1 MLGFLVLFLC
11 QATPPQG
18 DDAAGIMAKAA
29 ANVERA
35 TDARRAYVYRQLV
48 RSSLVRSGGQVARK
62 EKREYQVFPGEK
74 TTEKKLTSFA
84 GQYRKGK
91 EMIDYSEPGYKYKDL
106 DVDGDLIRDLTND
119 LVDEKESRD
128 GIPHDLFPLSTKKL
142 DAYSF
147 TMKGQTEYKGR
158 KVYQIDFEPRHKVTC
173 VEIGSDSEGD
183 CDEVW
188 KGEAWIDVAELQ
200 PVRIDTHL
208 AFKIPWGVRFFL
220 GTNIQQM
227 GFSILYDRVAE
238 SVWFPVSYGTEFR
251 LNVLWGYKRTV
262 TLSLESN
269 GFQKA
274 DANSTIQYDLKA
286 ATDH

>member
-1 MLGFLVLFLC
+1 MLGLLLLYLAQPAVPE
-11 QATPPQG
+11 PP
-18 DDAAGIMAKAA
+18 DAAAIMAQVAA
-29 ANVERA
+29 SVERS

-48 RSSLVRSGGQVARK
+48 RSSLVRSSGQVSRK

-74 TTEKKLTSFA
+74 STEKKLTSFT

-106 DVDGDLIRDLTND
+106 DVDADLIKELTDD
-119 LVDEKESRD
+119 LVNDKESRD
-128 GIPHDLFPLSTKKL
+128 GIPHQLFPLAAKRL
-142 DAYSF
+142 GAYSF
-147 TMKGQTEYKGR
+147 SMKGQTEYKGR
-158 KVYQIDFEPRHKVTC
+158 KVYQIEFEPKRKVSC

-183 CDEVW
+183 CDEAW
-188 KGEAWIDVAELQ
+188 KGEAWIDEQELQ

-220 GTNIQQM
+220 GTNVQQM

-238 SVWFPVSYGTEFR
+238 NVWFPVSCGTEFR
-251 LNVLWGYKRTV
+251 FNVLWGYKRTV
-262 TLSLESN
+262 TLSLESS

-274 DANSTIQYDLKA
+274 DASSTIEYDLKA
-286 ATDH
+286 AAGH

>member
-11 QATPPQG
+11 QAAPPQV
-18 DDAAGIMAKAA
+18 DDASAIMSKAA

-48 RSSLVRSGGQVARK
+48 RSSLVRSSGQIARK
-62 EKREYQVFPGEK
+62 ERREYQVFPGEK
-74 TTEKKLTSFA
+74 TTEKKLTSFS

-91 EMIDYSEPGYKYKDL
+91 DMVDYSEPGYKYKDI
-106 DVDGDLIRDLTND
+106 DVDGDIIRDLTDD
-119 LVDEKESRD
+119 LVNDNDARD

-142 DAYSF
+142 GAYVF
-147 TMKGQTEYKGR
+147 TMNGEAEHKGR
-158 KVYQIDFEPRHKVTC
+158 KVYRIGFEPRNKVTC

-183 CDEVW
+183 CDEAW
-188 KGEAWIDVAELQ
+188 KGEAWIDQAELQ

-208 AFKIPWGVRFFL
+208 AFKIPWGVRVFL

-238 SVWFPVSYGTEFR
+238 NVWFPVSYGTEFR
-251 LNVLWGYKRTV
+251 FNVLWGYKRTV

-269 GFQKA
+269 GFQKT